1 MASIFQTSEVY
12 AMKTKIIVFLLALA
26 LLMLV
31 AIPATAGPI
40 VAAPALELPAFW
52 TVPTATASVE
62 IQPIRFEV
70 DPPFMAA
77 TIASPPIALK
87 SSNTEIYIHAVMATL
102 AAVVGLWLASKAYRL
117 MKYDPRDR
125 MHGLA
130 RDQDATA

>member
-1 MASIFQTSEVY
+1 
-12 AMKTKIIVFLLALA
+12 MKTKIIVFLLAIA

-40 VAAPALELPAFW
+40 VAAPAVELPAFW

-70 DPPFMAA
+70 DPPFMVR
-77 TIASPPIALK
+77 TIASPLIALI
-87 SSNTEIYIHAVMATL
+87 SSNTKNYLRSAMATL
-102 AAVVGLWLASKAYRL
+102 AALVGLGLTKITTGYHRMQKAS
-117 MKYDPRDR
+117 DR